1 MTTISV
7 SVIDIIHHSRKYLS
21 FDKTSA
27 SVKNGNNPFF
37 DVTMG
42 SDDGA
47 EIWEPAGL
55 YLLNRLSTV
64 IDKSSVVYIETM
76 GLLQ

>member
-1 MTTISV
+1 MSEELLNRSISFARSMTTISV

-21 FDKTSA
+21 FDKTFA

-47 EIWEPAGL
+47 EI
-55 YLLNRLSTV
+55 
-64 IDKSSVVYIETM
+64 
-76 GLLQ
+76 

>member
-1 MTTISV
+1 MSEELLNRSISFARSMTTISV
-7 SVIDIIHHSRKYLS
+7 SVIDIIHHSRKYLP

-42 SDDGA
+42 PDDGA
-47 EIWEPAGL
+47 EI
-55 YLLNRLSTV
+55 
-64 IDKSSVVYIETM
+64 
-76 GLLQ
+76 